1 MKAAVINQY
10 GGRENLTVVDT
21 AVPAIQADEVLV
33 ENIATSI
40 NPIDYKAREGL
51 LQRMFQW
58 EFPVVLGWDVAGKIV
73 AVGDAVTDF
82 KVGDAVFARPDIDPI
97 GRNGS
102 YAEYTAVKADKLALK
117 PENVSFAEAT
127 AVPLAGLTAL
137 QMLQQ
142 LQVSAGK
149 KVLIQAGAGGVGIYA
164 IQLAKKMGAYVATT
178 ASQANHDFV
187 VGLGADEVIDY
198 HTTNIQDVLADYDA
212 VFDMV
217 GDVDNGLA
225 ILKPGGHFVTI
236 SATLTSEQKA
246 TPDKTVREGWLQP
259 NGQDLAVLGADMA
272 SGDLKIVVDSVY
284 PLTTEGIQAA
294 HGRSE
299 THHARGKIV
308 VQIKPEENG
317 GE

>member
-58 EFPVVLGWDVAGKIV
+58 AFPVVLGWDVAGKIV

-117 PENVSFAEAT
+117 PENVSFAEAA

-198 HTTNIQDVLADYDA
+198 HTTNIDT
-212 VFDMV
+212 
-217 GDVDNGLA
+217 DNKL
-225 ILKPGGHFVTI
+225 
-236 SATLTSEQKA
+236 
-246 TPDKTVREGWLQP
+246 
-259 NGQDLAVLGADMA
+259 
-272 SGDLKIVVDSVY
+272 
-284 PLTTEGIQAA
+284 
-294 HGRSE
+294 
-299 THHARGKIV
+299 
-308 VQIKPEENG
+308 
-317 GE
+317 

>member
-1 MKAAVINQY
+1 
-10 GGRENLTVVDT
+10 
-21 AVPAIQADEVLV
+21 
-33 ENIATSI
+33 
-40 NPIDYKAREGL
+40 
-51 LQRMFQW
+51 
-58 EFPVVLGWDVAGKIV
+58 
-73 AVGDAVTDF
+73 
-82 KVGDAVFARPDIDPI
+82 
-97 GRNGS
+97 
-102 YAEYTAVKADKLALK
+102 
-117 PENVSFAEAT
+117 
-127 AVPLAGLTAL
+127 
-137 QMLQQ
+137 MLQQ

-198 HTTNIQDVLADYDA
+198 HTTNIQDVLSDYDA

-236 SATLTSEQKA
+236 SAALTDAQKA
-246 TPDKTVREGWLQP
+246 TADKTVREGWLQP
-259 NGQDLAVLGADMA
+259 NGKDLAVLAADIA
-272 SGDLKIVVDSVY
+272 AGDLKIVVDSVY
-284 PLTTEGIQAA
+284 PLTTVGIRSA
-294 HGRSE
+294 HERSE

>member
-10 GGRENLTVVDT
+10 GDRNELTVVDT

-58 EFPVVLGWDVAGKIV
+58 QFPVVLGWDVAGKIV
-73 AVGDAVTDF
+73 AVGDNVTGF

-117 PENVSFAEAT
+117 PVNVSFAEAA
-127 AVPLAGLTAL
+127 AVTLAGLTAL

-142 LQVSAGK
+142 LQVS
-149 KVLIQAGAGGVGIYA
+149 
-164 IQLAKKMGAYVATT
+164 ATT

-198 HTTNIQDVLADYDA
+198 HTTNIQDVLSDYDA

-236 SATLTSEQKA
+236 SAALTDAQKA
-246 TPDKTVREGWLQP
+246 TADKTVREGWLQP
-259 NGQDLAVLGADMA
+259 NGKDLAVLAADIA
-272 SGDLKIVVDSVY
+272 AGDLKIVVDSVY
-284 PLTTEGIQAA
+284 PLTTVGIRSA
-294 HGRSE
+294 HERSE

>member
-1 MKAAVINQY
+1 M
-10 GGRENLTVVDT
+10 
-21 AVPAIQADEVLV
+21 
-33 ENIATSI
+33 
-40 NPIDYKAREGL
+40 
-51 LQRMFQW
+51 
-58 EFPVVLGWDVAGKIV
+58 
-73 AVGDAVTDF
+73 
-82 KVGDAVFARPDIDPI
+82 
-97 GRNGS
+97 
-102 YAEYTAVKADKLALK
+102 KADKLALK
-117 PENVSFAEAT
+117 PENVSFAEAA

-236 SATLTSEQKA
+236 SATLTPEQKA

-259 NGQDLAVLGADMA
+259 NGQDFAVLGADMA
-272 SGDLKIVVDSVY
+272 SGNLKIVVDSVY

-294 HGRSE
+294 HERSE